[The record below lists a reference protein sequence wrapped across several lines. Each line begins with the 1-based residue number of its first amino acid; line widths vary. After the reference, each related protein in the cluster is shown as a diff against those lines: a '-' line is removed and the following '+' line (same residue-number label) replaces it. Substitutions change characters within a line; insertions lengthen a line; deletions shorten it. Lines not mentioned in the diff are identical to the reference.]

1 MFGLVARSRKPVSSV
16 WRNRARLGVE
26 SLERRDCPAAP
37 VITSFSVS
45 VLQNKMV
52 SLQGTL
58 TDTDP
63 STTWVSLGGKVNG
76 SVEADVNGNFSTT
89 LAASALGTVTAL
101 ATDSA
106 GLTSSQ
112 ATAMI
117 AVAPPQI
124 TLTLT
129 YGTGHQLLLSG
140 TVTDNSPSGLKVTI
154 AGVVPPGSSTTT
166 NASGNYSTTVTASRL
181 GDVTA
186 TTIDVWGQISN
197 TATVTAS
204 NTAPVVSNL
213 SASAGNYDVW
223 TITGTVTDEH
233 AAGLT
238 VTFGG
243 LPALAGRTAVVQAD
257 GTFTLSVVIPA
268 NQSGYITA
276 QTHDWWGVASNIDEE
291 MITQLVGGGNPTGG
305 YPYP

>member
-1 MFGLVARSRKPVSSV
+1 MFGLAARPRKPVSSV
-16 WRNRARLGVE
+16 WKNRARLGVE

-37 VITSFSVS
+37 VITSFSVT

-52 SLQGTL
+52 TLQGTL

-63 STTWVSLGGKVNG
+63 STTWVSLGGNVNG

-89 LAASALGTVTAL
+89 LTASALGTVTAL

-112 ATAMI
+112 STATI

-140 TVTDNSPSGLKVTI
+140 TVTDNSPNGLKVTI
-154 AGVVPPGSSTTT
+154 TGIVPPGSAATTDGL
-166 NASGNYSTTVTASRL
+166 GNYSTTLTAMRL
-181 GDVTA
+181 GDVSA
-186 TTIDVWGQISN
+186 TTVDCWGQASN

-204 NTAPVVSNL
+204 NTAPVVANL
-213 SASAGNYDVW
+213 WASAGKYDTW

-238 VTFGG
+238 VTFSG
-243 LPALAGRTAVVQAD
+243 LPALNGKTAVVQAD
-257 GTFTLSVVIPA
+257 GTFTLNVMIPP
-268 NQSGYITA
+268 NQSGYIYA
-276 QTHDWWGVASNIDEE
+276 QTHDWWGLASNIDEE
-291 MITQLVGGGNPTGG
+291 MITQLVGGGNPTGSG
-305 YPYP
+305 HP